1 MHFFWVLCLCV
12 CNKKDCCVQTL
23 CTQLQII
30 CTLSK
35 LLFQCE
41 LLLVFRKS
49 ANIILISMWTI
60 INLLEIFQQND
71 YFMRTIIKISRVS
84 SWQKVLK
91 NITCGWGN
99 HLWKYSI
106 YHLWP
111 AATRDK
117 FNIFTRDY
125 LNHPWYFPILFASY
139 MGIFHWII
147 KY

>member
-71 YFMRTIIKISRVS
+71 YFMRTIIKISRVNVATLKETVFCAMLWNQWYAYLTHQICKLMLELGLFTQITKS
-84 SWQKVLK
+84 SKKCHRYWRPKL
-91 NITCGWGN
+91 
-99 HLWKYSI
+99 
-106 YHLWP
+106 
-111 AATRDK
+111 
-117 FNIFTRDY
+117 
-125 LNHPWYFPILFASY
+125 
-139 MGIFHWII
+139 M
-147 KY
+147 